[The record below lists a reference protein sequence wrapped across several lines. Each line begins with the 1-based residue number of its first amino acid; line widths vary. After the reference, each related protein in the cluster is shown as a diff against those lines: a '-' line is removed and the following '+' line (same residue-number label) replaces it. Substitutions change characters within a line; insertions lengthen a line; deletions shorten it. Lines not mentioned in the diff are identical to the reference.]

1 MDKVNRWTGRMEW
14 MGWVSGMRGGERM
27 GCGGRMGVWW
37 KDEVG
42 GSLTFQSPTNA

>member
-27 GCGGRMGVWW
+27 GVWW
-37 KDEVG
+37 KDG
-42 GSLTFQSPTNA
+42 GVVEG